1 MASFQEG
8 SRKSGRRTGSGKG
21 RRHDFI
27 PINGDSSFIHVD
39 SKDLK
44 MQDPPHPPPH
54 THTHT
59 RQKSSE
65 DLLSSPTESPSKASL
80 CFPLPG
86 CGTGCRGVPSFMAE
100 FSIPCYVGPSAG
112 SFKIFLPF
120 SEADTNGGQR
130 GGCLIRVT

>member
-59 RQKSSE
+59 HVRSHRKTYFPHLRSHLLK
-65 DLLSSPTESPSKASL
+65 LLSVFPFQAVGLGVGESLPLWLS
-80 CFPLPG
+80 FPFHAMLAHQQAHLKFFFLFQRRTLMEG
-86 CGTGCRGVPSFMAE
+86 RGEV
-100 FSIPCYVGPSAG
+100 V
-112 SFKIFLPF
+112 
-120 SEADTNGGQR
+120 
-130 GGCLIRVT
+130 